1 MLIRLLELLVAIH
14 DLAGRFLAMAYVKA
28 WDWQNLHWFD
38 HRFDGLYGKK
48 VWYWQE
54 RGVLG
59 AQIVRQT
66 DKVLD
71 LCCGDGF
78 YDRIYLS
85 ARAKHIDA
93 LDLDPSAIR
102 LAKSQNLSENL
113 HFYKQNVVTDAFP
126 GTNYNL
132 ILCFSAL
139 QQLNDAEL
147 NVVFAKVKAA
157 LELKGTFF
165 GSVSLIPQ
173 NAVLHTEEQVRNY
186 LSRYFNI
193 TETYLSPWP
202 KGRIECYFR
211 CSAG

>member
-1 MLIRLLELLVAIH
+1 M
-14 DLAGRFLAMAYVKA
+14 
-28 WDWQNLHWFD
+28 N
-38 HRFDGLYGKK
+38 
-48 VWYWQE
+48 
-54 RGVLG
+54 
-59 AQIVRQT
+59 
-66 DKVLD
+66 
-71 LCCGDGF
+71 
-78 YDRIYLS
+78 
-85 ARAKHIDA
+85 
-93 LDLDPSAIR
+93 AIR

-211 CSAG
+211 CSAGQKFRPFQKQPMLRQVRISRVRNLTVRPKHLSDQNFDHDYYFELPLQGAGCPIKWTTRYFTPCPITSFPACEPNSTNCE